1 LKLFMRG
8 LFFLS
13 LIMFICYRSNAQD
26 STGNP
31 LSISAYGEFYHSYDF
46 SKPMNGEKSNF
57 IYNHKRHNEITSNL
71 IYVKANYQKQH
82 YRANLGAMVGTYAEY
97 NLASEPTWAQFIY
110 EANAGMKLSK
120 RHNLWFDIGIMPSH
134 LGFESAVGGDC
145 WTLTR
150 SLLSEG
156 SPYYEAGAKLSFTSK
171 NEKLYA
177 SFLLLNGWQRISKPT
192 GISDIPSIGFQVQYK
207 PKEVLTL
214 NYGNFIGN
222 TQPDSL
228 NALRHF
234 HNVYLQYESQK
245 KWGIILG
252 FDLGIDKYNPTDYG
266 LWYSP
271 VVILRYKWTSRWS
284 AAARLEYYFD
294 KQGIIF
300 STLSPNGF
308 QTFGASLNQD
318 FQINNHIKCRLEYKY
333 LQSKDAIFNNQNERN
348 HAITSACIFSF

>member
-1 LKLFMRG
+1 
-8 LFFLS
+8 
-13 LIMFICYRSNAQD
+13 
-26 STGNP
+26 
-31 LSISAYGEFYHSYDF
+31 
-46 SKPMNGEKSNF
+46 
-57 IYNHKRHNEITSNL
+57 
-71 IYVKANYQKQH
+71 
-82 YRANLGAMVGTYAEY
+82 
-97 NLASEPTWAQFIY
+97 
-110 EANAGMKLSK
+110 
-120 RHNLWFDIGIMPSH
+120 
-134 LGFESAVGGDC
+134 
-145 WTLTR
+145 
-150 SLLSEG
+150 
-156 SPYYEAGAKLSFTSK
+156 LSFTSK

-177 SFLLLNGWQRISKPT
+177 SFLLLNGWQRIRKPT

-207 PKEVLTL
+207 PKEGLTL

-222 TQPDSL
+222 TQPDNL
-228 NALRHF
+228 NALGHF

-252 FDLGIDKYNPTDYG
+252 FDLGMDKYNPTDYG

-271 VVILRYKWTSRWS
+271 VVILRYKWSSRWS
-284 AAARLEYYFD
+284 AAARLEHYFD